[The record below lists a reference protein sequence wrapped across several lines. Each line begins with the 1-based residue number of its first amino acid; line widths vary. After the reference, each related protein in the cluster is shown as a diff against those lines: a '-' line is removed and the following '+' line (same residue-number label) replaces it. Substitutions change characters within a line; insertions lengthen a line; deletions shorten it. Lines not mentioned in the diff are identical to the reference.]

1 MRPTSTAHQEGI
13 VALNAILQFSG
24 SGSKTT
30 GHDPASIYCKWA
42 YNIANSPK
50 EMPYTSVE
58 KALLAFNEW
67 RAEPPA
73 GLIEKAQKLKMN
85 KPDGQPY

>member
-1 MRPTSTAHQEGI
+1 MRTSAAHQEGI

-30 GHDPASIYCKWA
+30 GHDQASIYCKWA

-50 EMPYTSVE
+50 EMPYNSVE
-58 KALLAFNEW
+58 KALMAFEDW
-67 RAEPPA
+67 RTAPPA
-73 GLIEKAQKLKMN
+73 ALIEKAQKLKMN